1 MLLAATSSVGG
12 ELGTWFNIKDALCA
26 HVREK
31 EGERESTGGLDIF
44 WPLENIHNFYQPYVK
59 KYFISSLL
67 YFRYASVLCKTNIL
81 MNYYNNC
88 CDLVNPAVIW

>member
-31 EGERESTGGLDIF
+31 EGERERALEAWIF
-44 WPLENIHNFYQPYVK
+44 SGHWKIYT
-59 KYFISSLL
+59 ISISH
-67 YFRYASVLCKTNIL
+67 T
-81 MNYYNNC
+81 
-88 CDLVNPAVIW
+88 